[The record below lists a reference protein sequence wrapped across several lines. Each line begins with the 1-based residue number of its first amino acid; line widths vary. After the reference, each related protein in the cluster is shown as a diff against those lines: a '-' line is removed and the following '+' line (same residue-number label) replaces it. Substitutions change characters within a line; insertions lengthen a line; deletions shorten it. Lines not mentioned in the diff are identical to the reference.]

1 MSETVFNPGADEGT
15 TSQSGIRFMLQWLES
30 PPAENPAEEL
40 PSLRL
45 HLRALRDLAPP
56 PLQRATLV
64 DSLYQRS
71 FNAIA
76 SIIPSLTHPV
86 LPVTGKARRT
96 VRNVFEL
103 LQALGD
109 ELLSIQQIV
118 DHKPGSDD
126 PRDSLELVLWRSL
139 QTLYHQLMISHMVA
153 SPSPPGVWQQLHQ
166 TFAKA
171 QSCQVQ
177 DNVPPGVSTRIRHL
191 YHAAVL
197 LGCAQP
203 ASLTAREVMFLAAY
217 FQRFADQV
225 EESTVAS
232 DVDSAIFWIDPKSDV
247 PAFAYRHHSPPV
259 NMAPYSISC
268 ARLQTLLN
276 EQIAALESSTP
287 VQQLNLPAFA
297 GKPAGLGVLRRLAAR
312 WAGSGKRRFP
322 RRKQDERTVLTAG
335 IEGLWNLY
343 QAGDGAEVLLSN
355 WMITNE
361 SPDGYALMHLTGKTG
376 MLSVGDIAAVRSS
389 KTNDWQIG
397 VVRWAISANPEH
409 LELGLQILA
418 PTAMAAKAV
427 QPSAA
432 SQAGEHL
439 PVLVLPALPRVRA
452 RQLLI
457 AAVGTID
464 KERKKA
470 LLIVEKHNVAI
481 REIKLTAI
489 DEQTSSVE
497 ILSIAPEDNPF

>member
-1 MSETVFNPGADEGT
+1 MSDSVFNPGADETT

-30 PPAENPAEEL
+30 PPAANPTEEL

-45 HLRALRDLAPP
+45 HLRALRDLAPA
-56 PLQRATLV
+56 PLQRATIL
-64 DSLYQRS
+64 DSLYLRS
-71 FNAIA
+71 FSAIA

-86 LPVTGKARRT
+86 LPVTGNSRRT
-96 VRNVFEL
+96 VRNVLEL

-109 ELLSIQQIV
+109 ELVSIQQII
-118 DHKPGSDD
+118 DHKPGATD
-126 PRDSLELVLWRSL
+126 PREAVELVLWRSL
-139 QTLYHQLMISHMVA
+139 QTLAHQLMICHIIA
-153 SPSPPGVWQQLHQ
+153 SPPPPGIWQQLHQ

-171 QSCQVQ
+171 RAYQIQSV
-177 DNVPPGVSTRIRHL
+177 VPQGASNSLRHL

-203 ASLTAREVMFLAAY
+203 ASLTGREVMFLTAY

-232 DVDSAIFWIDPKSDV
+232 DVDSAVFWIDPKSDV
-247 PAFAYRHHSPPV
+247 AAISYRHSSPPINLV
-259 NMAPYSISC
+259 PYSVSC
-268 ARLQTLLN
+268 SRLQTLLN
-276 EQIAALESSTP
+276 EQIAALESGTP

-312 WAGSGKRRFP
+312 WGSSGKRRFP
-322 RRKQDERTVLTAG
+322 RRKQDQRTVLTTG
-335 IEGLWNLY
+335 INGLWSLY
-343 QAGDGAEVLLSN
+343 NVGDSADVVLSS

-361 SPDGYALMHLTGKTG
+361 SPDGYALMHVTGKTSS
-376 MLSVGDIAAVRSS
+376 LAVGDIAAVRSGS
-389 KTNDWQIG
+389 SPDWQIG
-397 VVRWAISANPEH
+397 VVRWVISSNPEH

-418 PTAMAAKAV
+418 PTAIAAMAV
-427 QPSAA
+427 QPAA
-432 SQAGEHL
+432 SQIAEYL
-439 PVLVLPALPRVRA
+439 PVLVLPALPRIRT

-457 AAVGTID
+457 ATVGMID

-470 LLIVEKHNVAI
+470 LLIVEKHNLAV
-481 REIKLTAI
+481 REIQLTAV

-497 ILSIAPEDNPF
+497 ILSIAPEENPF